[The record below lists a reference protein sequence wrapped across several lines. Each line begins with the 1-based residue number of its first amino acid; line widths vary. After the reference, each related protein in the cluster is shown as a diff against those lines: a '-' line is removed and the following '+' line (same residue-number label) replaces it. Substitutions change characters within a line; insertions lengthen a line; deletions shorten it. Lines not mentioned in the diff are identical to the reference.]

1 MNIVSL
7 SIPAFVATVLF
18 LSSVVF
24 MPVRLQAAAK
34 AEDDTGTLRSS
45 GSDNTACDLPPYSEL
60 LDKEGAETGVRLA
73 ELPPLDSEVPS
84 RVATAT
90 FAMG

>member
-60 LDKEGAETGVRLA
+60 LDKEGPETGVRLA

>member
-1 MNIVSL
+1 MNL
-7 SIPAFVATVLF
+7 GFFSIPALVATVLI

-34 AEDDTGTLRSS
+34 TEGDTGTLRSS

-60 LDKEGAETGVRLA
+60 LNKEGSIAGPRLR